1 MTLDPEKLK
10 FLEENLVETVFKKH
24 LLLMHLQQGRDL
36 FISILRDKLTEEK
49 PWILVVSYHDY
60 DSEPETRYYLLTEQE
75 KQQIVENCA
84 VQKTVDRSYY
94 SEHAQITTRI
104 EQVQKNSGIYL
115 GYQEI
120 VDTTEYIIS
129 FEPSDLKQGSLI
141 SKDKILEPKELI
153 FREKGKPV
161 KTALYSYH
169 YEEKGLQ
176 CQQL

>member
-1 MTLDPEKLK
+1 MINKKQQLLDL
-10 FLEENLVETVFKKH
+10 
-24 LLLMHLQQGRDL
+24 LQQGKDIFL
-36 FISILRDKLTEEK
+36 SILRDKLTEEK
-49 PWILVVSYHDY
+49 PWVMIMSYHDY

-84 VQKTVDRSYY
+84 VQKQVDRSYY

-104 EQVQKNSGIYL
+104 EQIQKNTGIYL
-115 GYQEI
+115 GCQEI
-120 VDTTEYIIS
+120 VDTTEYIS
-129 FEPSDLKQGSLI
+129 CFEPNELKQGSLI

-153 FREKGKPV
+153 FREKSKSV
-161 KTALYSYH
+161 KTSLYSYH

>member
-1 MTLDPEKLK
+1 MTIDPEKLK

-24 LLLMHLQQGRDL
+24 LLLMFLQQGKDMFL
-36 FISILRDKLTEEK
+36 SILRDKLTEEK
-49 PWILVVSYHDY
+49 PWILVMFYHDY

-75 KQQIVENCA
+75 KQQIVEGCA
-84 VQKTVDRSYY
+84 AQKQVDRTYY
-94 SEHAQITTRI
+94 SEHAQITSRI
-104 EQVQKNSGIYL
+104 ENIQKNTGIYL
-115 GYQEI
+115 GCQEI
-120 VDTTEYIIS
+120 ADTTEYIS
-129 FEPSDLKQGSLI
+129 CFEPNELKQGSLI

-161 KTALYSYH
+161 KTSLYSYH